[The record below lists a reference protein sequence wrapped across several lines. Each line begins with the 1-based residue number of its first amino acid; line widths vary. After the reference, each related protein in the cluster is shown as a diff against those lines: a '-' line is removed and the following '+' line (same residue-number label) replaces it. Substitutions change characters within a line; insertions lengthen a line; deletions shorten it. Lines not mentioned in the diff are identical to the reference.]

1 MHFEVV
7 QGDLELTS
15 HAGLVLGEAALS
27 HTRLRERVNKVNLR
41 PTARGPRS
49 QTAT

>member
-1 MHFEVV
+1 MPFEVV

-15 HAGLVLGEAALS
+15 HAGLVLVGAALS
-27 HTRLRERVNKVNLR
+27 HTRLRERVNKVNL
-41 PTARGPRS
+41 PHCPGPRS